1 MRSKRF
7 SDGDLKTEK
16 NNGEIRGIAGKLA
29 IASLACAS
37 VSASFTCKASQIAS
51 DYLIID
57 AATGETEETGR
68 YQSADTYTQGI
79 SETGISETDD
89 MKELKSKST
98 FGQTTSANTQNA
110 DKFSD
115 EADTGVLDCDER
127 MKAFSKILEDGDLT
141 GGAIGKNDNP
151 GVDSGTG
158 TGTVDVLDDGRAK
171 GLFDEINA
179 INEEYADTAIEDN
192 VRAKELFDEINAI
205 NREYEDKAIED
216 VVRTTDSVSQAH
228 NATVKTEEETAS
240 SISGGVVE
248 REKKTYNTPRTI
260 SASSPNRTTYR
271 AGALGKNDS
280 DFAGTIPTSL
290 YIENSISGTYSVGID
305 PSVGDTDTGSN
316 VLNAPI
322 EVTLAAVPLSE
333 ASKYNDFSSG
343 YEFPTTDWRQ
353 FGTELEDLGNFTLT
367 AYDACMICCGK
378 TDGITSTGTKCFAGR
393 TIAVDP
399 NVIPYGSKVLIGNYV
414 FVAEDCGGKIK
425 GKHIDMYMDTH
436 EVAKMFGKR
445 VANVK
450 IIR

>member
-16 NNGEIRGIAGKLA
+16 KNGEIRGIAGKLA

-37 VSASFTCKASQIAS
+37 VSASFTCKASGIAS

-68 YQSADTYTQGI
+68 YQSADAYTQGI

-98 FGQTTSANTQNA
+98 LEQTTSANTQNA
-110 DKFSD
+110 DKSGD
-115 EADTGVLDCDER
+115 EADTSVLDSDER
-127 MKAFSKILEDGDLT
+127 MKTFSKILEDGDLT

-158 TGTVDVLDDGRAK
+158 TGTGDVLDDGRAK

-179 INEEYADTAIEDN
+179 INEEYADTAIEDD
-192 VRAKELFDEINAI
+192 VRVKGLFDEINAI
-205 NREYEDKAIED
+205 NKEYEDKAIED

-333 ASKYNDFSSG
+333 ASKYYDFSSG